1 MSRRPGDLPH
11 PPGRGAGQLV
21 PSGRRRHIR
30 KAPGHLFDNRGVG
43 ASTGSTPDTIQA
55 MAKDAISF
63 IRALGLDEVDLL
75 AFSMGGMIAQVI
87 VQERT
92 AARPQADP
100 RGHGSCRR

>member
-1 MSRRPGDLPH
+1 
-11 PPGRGAGQLV
+11 
-21 PSGRRRHIR
+21 
-30 KAPGHLFDNRGVG
+30 
-43 ASTGSTPDTIQA
+43 